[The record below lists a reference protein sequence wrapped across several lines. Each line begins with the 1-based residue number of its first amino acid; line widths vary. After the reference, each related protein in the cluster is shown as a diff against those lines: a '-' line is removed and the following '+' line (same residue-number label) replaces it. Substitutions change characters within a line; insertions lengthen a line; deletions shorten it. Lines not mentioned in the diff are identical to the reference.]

1 MQSTKLLK
9 EYDLLPKKKSIYI
22 LVRNDTV
29 SNLQKISNLAYK
41 EMFKY
46 IEEIILIYDIK

>member
-1 MQSTKLLK
+1 MQRTKLLK
-9 EYDLLPKKKSIYI
+9 EYDLCLKKSIYI

-46 IEEIILIYDIK
+46 TEKIILIYDIK